1 MISNITLAASKLRH
15 HFGNITLAA
24 SKVTADQHTN
34 TICTMDTS
42 QTCIQDGKINPH
54 VSEGMNKFRW

>member
-42 QTCIQDGKINPH
+42 QTCIQDGKINKQMPD
-54 VSEGMNKFRW
+54 K

>member
-42 QTCIQDGKINPH
+42 PTCIQDGKINKQMPD
-54 VSEGMNKFRW
+54 K